1 MELIYHLSWLIWP
14 YRVWFILI
22 DVSISVCKVGGLNK
36 WTFNQ
41 LSSADARTIAEQ
53 WATGRIFDT
62 RLFFS
67 YLSEINSLLKFCDI
81 LSNNNF
87 SLYNFWGAIVLISFV
102 EVTGDNG
109 FSLSINGDPQTFSPG
124 ATYTVRYRVW
134 RYMYY
139 IHSSYLSIIDSS
151 WSIFLQNLFLRLRLF
166 MNERLKYSRLRGDK
180 NQYSQ
185 KQFQRFVLTAA
196 NTDSAR
202 WDLVTERL
210 TGIYCVFKGQLSPD
224 PRGISNCLGTFIQ
237 G

>member
-151 WSIFLQNLFLRLRLF
+151 QSIFLKKSIFTPKIVYEWTF
-166 MNERLKYSRLRGDK
+166 KI
-180 NQYSQ
+180 
-185 KQFQRFVLTAA
+185 FQIAGRQEPIFSEAIPKICPHRRQHRFRQVRSCHGEA
-196 NTDSAR
+196 NR
-202 WDLVTERL
+202 DLL
-210 TGIYCVFKGQLSPD
+210 CV
-224 PRGISNCLGTFIQ
+224 
-237 G
+237 